1 MIACRGSW
9 WDGDVLRLWPEPA
22 TPVEDDALVGLYA
35 YPGELDRPYLR
46 VNFVSSADGA
56 VTVGGV
62 SAGLGSPVDRKVF
75 LLLRELADVI
85 LVGAGTVRAE
95 GYGGA
100 RRPTRGRTDPPP
112 IAVITASAALDPGSR
127 LFADTRIPPIVFT
140 TEAAPVEQRRRL
152 AAAGAEVVVAGE
164 QLVAIDTLLAVL
176 QQRGLRRVLCE
187 GGPRLHGDLIA
198 ADAVDELCLTLAP
211 VLVGADIGRISLGP
225 PCPVRPMRL
234 GHVLTE
240 DDQLL
245 LRYLRANG

>member
-1 MIACRGSW
+1 M
-9 WDGDVLRLWPEPA
+9 
-22 TPVEDDALVGLYA
+22 PVDDDMLVGLYA
-35 YPGELDRPYLR
+35 YPDRLERPYLR
-46 VNFVSSADGA
+46 VNFVSSVDGA

-75 LLLRELADVI
+75 LLLRELADVV

-100 RRPTRGRTDPPP
+100 RRPTRGSTEPPP
-112 IAVITASAALDPGSR
+112 IAVVTASAALDPGSR
-127 LFADTRIPPIVFT
+127 LFTDTRVAPIVFT
-140 TEAAPVEQRRRL
+140 TAAAPVDQRKAL
-152 AAAGAEVVVAGE
+152 AVAGAEVVVAGE
-164 QLVAIDTLLAVL
+164 HLVDVDLVLAAL
-176 QQRGLRRVLCE
+176 HKRGLLRVLSE

-211 VLVGADIGRISLGP
+211 ALVGTDIGRISHGP

-234 GHVLTE
+234 GQVLTE

-245 LRYLRANG
+245 LRYLRAHG